1 VRRAP
6 GRSRGAARF
15 AAIHGALRGELARD
29 PRFQLRI
36 KLEAC
41 MMSAFDNRR
50 VLHGRAA
57 FDETDRRLCPV
68 ARRSVPRLPDS
79 MRRAATIGSIEN
91 TQPLLSLTGDG

>member
-15 AAIHGALRGELARD
+15 AAIHGALRGFDELARD

-36 KLEAC
+36 KLEAG

-68 ARRSVPRLPDS
+68 ARR
-79 MRRAATIGSIEN
+79 
-91 TQPLLSLTGDG
+91 